1 MQGPQYDMNQYR
13 LMALDHDGEWIAYAE
28 RVDSGERFG
37 VELTGASEAEALDN
51 LRRWL
56 DWQSEHAVA
65 LQALQQAQH
74 EYHRIVAGHAFGDGI
89 ENSTAADLERES
101 LEYVDAARARLD
113 EVRARKPL

>member
-1 MQGPQYDMNQYR
+1 VDQYR
-13 LMALDHDGEWIAYAE
+13 LIAYERDGQWVAHAE
-28 RVDSGERFG
+28 RVDSGDRFG

-56 DWQSEHAVA
+56 DWQSEHAAALHA
-65 LQALQQAQH
+65 LQEAQH
-74 EYHRIVAGHAFGDGI
+74 EYHRIVADHAFGDGVGDS
-89 ENSTAADLERES
+89 NAVQLERES